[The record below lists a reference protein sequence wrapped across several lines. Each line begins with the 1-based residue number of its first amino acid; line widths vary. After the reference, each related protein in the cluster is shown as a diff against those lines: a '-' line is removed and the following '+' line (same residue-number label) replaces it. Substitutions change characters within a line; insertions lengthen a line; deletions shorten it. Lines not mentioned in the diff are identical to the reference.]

1 MVKGTITTKDFY
13 GKVSSIDTWKDLET
27 GDTIINK
34 ESGKKFTVLSISI
47 LNWQDR
53 KSITY
58 RIRGNNN
65 IYEKSVELDTIKL
78 LFWKVVA

>member
-1 MVKGTITTKDFY
+1 MVKGTIATKDFY
-13 GKVSSIDTWKDLET
+13 GKVSSIDTWKDLVT

-34 ESGKKFTVLSISI
+34 ESGKMFTVLSISI
-47 LNWQDR
+47 LHWQDR
-53 KSITY
+53 TSISY
-58 RIRGNNN
+58 RIRGNSN